1 MLLFALFES
10 FTPIVTAMSE
20 KFIPIFKATPAP
32 KIGDFPTQ
40 LATPVGRLLDRLHRP
55 LKDLR
60 ISVTD
65 RCNFRCTY
73 CMPKEVFDT
82 QFQYLQHSSL
92 LSFEEI
98 VRIAQAFIAHGV
110 TKIRLTGGEPLLRK
124 NIEEL
129 IRMLSQLRCANGEAL
144 DLTLTTNGSLLARK
158 AQALKDAG
166 LNRITVS
173 LDALDDAVF
182 KQMNDVDF
190 PVSDVLEGIKQAQA
204 VGFTSIKINMVVKA
218 GVNEQEILPMARYF
232 KETPHRLR
240 FIEFMDVGSSN
251 GWRMDDV
258 ISSAEIRQKLADA
271 GLALS
276 PLDALSAN
284 ETASRW
290 RYEDGGEV
298 GFISSVTQA
307 FCHDCSRARIST
319 EGKLYTCL
327 FASEGH
333 DLRALLRDASSSDA
347 QEARLQHAIA
357 AIWQGRTDRYSEI
370 RGSANADAKTK
381 IEMSYIGG

>member
-1 MLLFALFES
+1 
-10 FTPIVTAMSE
+10 MSE
-20 KFIPIFKATPAP
+20 KFIPIFEQAPAS
-32 KIGDFPTQ
+32 KIWDFPPHLPQPSGQ
-40 LATPVGRLLDRLHRP
+40 LFDRLHRP

-73 CMPKEVFDT
+73 CMPKEVFNT
-82 QFQYLQHSSL
+82 QFQYLPHSSL

-98 VRIAQAFIAHGV
+98 VRIAKAFIAHGV

-124 NIEEL
+124 NLEEL
-129 IRMLSQLRCANGEAL
+129 IRMLSQLRCANGEPL
-144 DLTLTTNGSLLARK
+144 DLTLTTNGALLGRK

-173 LDALDDAVF
+173 LDALDDAIF

-190 PVSDVLEGIKQAQA
+190 PVSEVLDSIKQAHA
-204 VGFTSIKINMVVKA
+204 VGFESIKINMVVKA
-218 GVNEQEILPMARYF
+218 GVNEQEIVTMARYF
-232 KETPHRLR
+232 KQTPHTLR

-258 ISSAEIRQKLADA
+258 ISSAEIRQRLANA

-276 PLDALSAN
+276 PLEAHSVSD
-284 ETASRW
+284 TASRW
-290 RYEDGGEV
+290 RYTDGGEI

-327 FASEGH
+327 FASEGY
-333 DLRALLRDASSSDA
+333 DLRALLREKNEPAE
-347 QEARLQHAIA
+347 QQARIEFAIA
-357 AIWQGRTDRYSEI
+357 SIWQQRSDRYSEI
-370 RGSANADAKTK
+370 RGSAQAATKAK